1 MSGVLKQMT
10 ITGTEQPEVAHFDEA
25 RWEHVLEEATNE
37 LFGGHGGVPE
47 LVSGRF
53 FVGESD
59 VAVLQLAEAV
69 VTDGDAK
76 DIRGEIL
83 ESLRA
88 SADRFGM
95 DHPGFAPDGGFD

>member
-25 RWEHVLEEATNE
+25 RREHVLEEATDE

-47 LVSGRF
+47 LISGRF

-59 VAVLQLAEAV
+59 VAVPDCGALHMAV
-69 VTDGDAK
+69 HGW
-76 DIRGEIL
+76 
-83 ESLRA
+83 A
-88 SADRFGM
+88 SGI
-95 DHPGFAPDGGFD
+95 